1 MILKHEEQDLIKDSV
16 PTVAIGGIKL
26 FNVKDVIAS
35 NVGSVALITGIT
47 KADDPDETTKQWL
60 ALCGNGGD
68 KE

>member
-1 MILKHEEQDLIKDSV
+1 M
-16 PTVAIGGIKL
+16 AIGGIKL